1 MDNTQFATLM
11 TALDNVVTV
20 TNNLSYQSDLIL
32 GAIFAV
38 IVAAAYRWHL

>member
-1 MDNTQFATLM
+1 MDNVQFATM
-11 TALDNVVTV
+11 MASLDNTAVSLQH
-20 TNNLSYQSDLIL
+20 LSYQADLIL